1 MEYIDTIYYC
11 NLEQRPDRKIEFLGE
26 MEKLGIPAEKIHRI
40 ESVYTPA
47 FGILGC
53 GKSQILALKHF
64 LESGKDM
71 CAIFEDD
78 FMFTESKETINSI
91 LTQFFKKKLYFDCL
105 MLGGNI
111 LQAVPTELP
120 YLKKVYDG
128 QCCSSYVVTR
138 QFAPMLLELWQ
149 EASRLLEDYISKN
162 NKTYHFYCL
171 DIAWK
176 QLQPQNHWFVVEPKF
191 GIQRES
197 YSDIEKKIV
206 FHTV

>member
-1 MEYIDTIYYC
+1 
-11 NLEQRPDRKIEFLGE
+11 
-26 MEKLGIPAEKIHRI
+26 
-40 ESVYTPA
+40 
-47 FGILGC
+47 
-53 GKSQILALKHF
+53 
-64 LESGKDM
+64 
-71 CAIFEDD
+71 
-78 FMFTESKETINSI
+78 MFTESKETINNI
-91 LTQFFKKKLYFDCL
+91 LTQFFEKKVFFDCL

-138 QFAPMLLELWQ
+138 QFAPILLQLWEEASHLLE
-149 EASRLLEDYISKN
+149 EYISKN

-191 GIQRES
+191 GLQRES

-206 FHTV
+206 FHKV

>member
-11 NLEQRPDRKIEFLGE
+11 NLEHRADRKQQFLEE
-26 MEKLGIPAEKIHRI
+26 MEKLDIPVEKIHRI
-40 ESVYTPA
+40 NSVYTPS

-64 LESGKDM
+64 LASDKKI

-78 FMFTESKETINSI
+78 FMFTESKENINNI
-91 LTQFFKKKLYFDCL
+91 LTEFFKKNVYFDCL

-111 LQAVPTELP
+111 LASIPTDLP
-120 YLKKVYDG
+120 YLKKVNDG
-128 QCCSSYVVTR
+128 QCCSSYVITR
-138 QFAPMLLELWQ
+138 KFAPQLLELW
-149 EASRLLEDYISKN
+149 ELASHLLEEYIAKN
-162 NKTYHFYCL
+162 NAINGFYCL
-171 DIAWK
+171 DVAWK
-176 QLQPQNHWFVVEPKF
+176 YLQPQSHWFVVEPKF

-206 FHTV
+206 FHNV

>member
-40 ESVYTPA
+40 ESVCTPDFGA
-47 FGILGC
+47 FGC
-53 GKSQILALKHF
+53 GKSHILALKHF
-64 LESGKDM
+64 LASGKEI

-91 LTQFFKKKLYFDCL
+91 LTQFFEKRVYFDCL
-105 MLGGNI
+105 MLAGNI

-128 QCCSSYVVTR
+128 QTTSGYIITR
-138 QFAPMLLELWQ
+138 QFAPVLLELWEEAIRLQ
-149 EASRLLEDYISKN
+149 EEYILN
-162 NKTYHFYCL
+162 NKKVYHFYCI

-176 QLQPQNHWFVVEPKF
+176 QLQPHNHWFIVEPKF
-191 GIQRES
+191 GFQRES
-197 YSDIEKKIV
+197 YSDVEKKITNYLV
-206 FHTV
+206 